1 MKSRNSNSLLRSI
14 HFVLALGA
22 AALLST
28 GCQAIWA
35 SITSPSDWIAGS
47 SRSISASI
55 GGISRSSG
63 TGGGST
69 AANERYRRDVR
80 VFAAAFVETDG
91 SSDDFLRGVGR
102 IAESH
107 GLSDWEG
114 EPATLLAIGEGLRDA
129 GVDAAGMEHLR
140 STLADVDP
148 ADVSLVME
156 GWAGAEASG
165 S

>member
-1 MKSRNSNSLLRSI
+1 MDSRPVSASLRGAGL
-14 HFVLALGA
+14 VLALALSG
-22 AALLST
+22 LLSS

-47 SRSISASI
+47 SKSISGSI
-55 GGISRSSG
+55 QSISRSSG
-63 TGGGST
+63 SGGGSST
-69 AANERYRRDVR
+69 ADERYRRDVR
-80 VFAAAFVETDG
+80 VFAAAFAGTEG

-107 GLSDWEG
+107 GLSDWES

-129 GVDAAGMEHLR
+129 GVDAAGMQHLR
-140 STLADVDP
+140 STLSGVDP
-148 ADVSLVME
+148 ADVSLVMD
-156 GWAGAEASG
+156 GWAGASG